1 MNKSRLCVFVIIA
14 FLYTCTLILFTW
26 GITERRKWENMKEYR
41 CYVTTVNINQQQGT
55 IFYHWNVTIMDKN
68 ERFNDIHITSV
79 IMPENQSAELN
90 LSQFKVWKS
99 IFAVLLKR
107 FNNFQINKTYPCYN
121 FQSSWQ
127 WNKPSNPKR
136 HRLLFLAANL
146 LVFPGICLQI
156 FGRCFYQKGI
166 ATHSRYLT
174 TVLPN
179 YSVELPI
186 VFAETSPPTYEE
198 AMRERITRSTVV

>member
-1 MNKSRLCVFVIIA
+1 MLQ
-14 FLYTCTLILFTW
+14 L
-26 GITERRKWENMKEYR
+26 
-41 CYVTTVNINQQQGT
+41 NIKQQQQGT
-55 IFYHWNVTIMDKN
+55 IYYHWNVTTMEKN

-79 IMPENQSAELN
+79 VIPGNQTAGLN
-90 LSQFKVWKS
+90 LNQFKV
-99 IFAVLLKR
+99 
-107 FNNFQINKTYPCYN
+107 NKTYPCYN

-166 ATHSRYLT
+166 VAHPRYLT
-174 TVLPN
+174 TVLPD
-179 YSVELPI
+179 YSVELSI